1 MLSIQQMQYIV
12 ALSEEQQFQ
21 KASERCFVTQPT
33 LSMQIKKAEEELG
46 HLIFDRSSSP
56 LKLTNFGINLLPILR
71 EILSENEKIKL
82 LKDKQNNQ
90 FVEEIRLGVIPTIAH
105 FLVPSMFG
113 IWQNELE
120 NVKLSIEELKT
131 TELIEALE
139 RKEID
144 LAILAGPH
152 YDPRLRTIPLF
163 NEEILIYCPSI
174 EGSEISLEELQNLHP
189 WLLSKGNCLRTQM
202 IHFCKLNDG
211 VSDAWNYQGGNIDL
225 LTKMVDQNGGYTL
238 VPENIDLE
246 GKTENLKHLT
256 SSLGVPAREIIGLY
270 PERSIKK
277 ESVERILRE
286 IQFKYGTNR
295 KLEHYNLLSWK

>member
-286 IQFKYGTNR
+286 IQFKYSTNR

>member
-21 KASERCFVTQPT
+21 KASERCFVTQPN

-46 HLIFDRSSSP
+46 HLIFDRSNSP
-56 LKLTNFGINLLPILR
+56 LKLTNFGTDLLPILR

-82 LKDKQNNQ
+82 LKDRKSNH
-90 FVEEIRLGVIPTIAH
+90 FVEEIRIGIIPTIAH
-105 FLVPSMFG
+105 FLVPAMFG
-113 IWQNELE
+113 IWQKELE
-120 NVKLSIEELKT
+120 NAKLSIEELKT
-131 TELIEALE
+131 TELIDALE

-152 YDPRLRTIPLF
+152 YDSRLRTIPLF
-163 NEEILIYCPSI
+163 NEEILIYCPTI
-174 EGSEISLEELQNLHP
+174 HGLEISLEELQNLHP

-211 VSDAWNYQGGNIDL
+211 ISDAWNYQGGNIEL

-238 VPENIDLE
+238 VPENVKLE
-246 GKTENLKHLT
+246 GKSENLKHLT

-277 ESVERILRE
+277 ENVERILRE
-286 IQFKYGTNR
+286 IQFKYGINK

>member
-33 LSMQIKKAEEELG
+33 LSMQIKKAEEGLG
-46 HLIFDRSSSP
+46 HLIFDRSNSP
-56 LKLTNFGINLLPILR
+56 LKLTNFGTNLLPIIR

-82 LKDKQNNQ
+82 LKNKQNNQ
-90 FVEEIRLGVIPTIAH
+90 FIEEIRIGIIPTIAH
-105 FLVPSMFG
+105 FLVTSMFG
-113 IWQNELE
+113 IWQKELE

-152 YDPRLRTIPLF
+152 YDPRIRTIPLF
-163 NEEILIYCPSI
+163 KEEILIYCPSI
-174 EGSEISLEELQNLHP
+174 EGEEISLEELQNLHP

-211 VSDAWNYQGGNIDL
+211 VYDAWNYQGGNIDL

-238 VPENIDLE
+238 VPENIELK

-277 ESVERILRE
+277 ENVERILRE
-286 IQFKYGTNR
+286 IQFKYGTNH